1 MTLVLAVMGGGII
14 WILEMLL
21 KRNKIL
27 AIHMFS
33 KGVNNRHIAMDIIT
47 GKILI
52 YCGKQDFEIFQAM
65 SLNSRSCVTV
75 YMSY

>member
-1 MTLVLAVMGGGII
+1 
-14 WILEMLL
+14 
-21 KRNKIL
+21 
-27 AIHMFS
+27 MFS